1 MYLFLAIKA
10 SFVQIICSNISRLRK
25 RTIMQFSKL
34 SFHSYSDFVSIRD
47 LLDLTKD
54 NLQIKEAKLKGIYID
69 GATEASNDAV
79 LF

>member
-25 RTIMQFSKL
+25 RIIMQFSKL

>member
-1 MYLFLAIKA
+1 M
-10 SFVQIICSNISRLRK
+10 QI
-25 RTIMQFSKL
+25 SKL

>member
-25 RTIMQFSKL
+25 RIIMQISKL